1 MTPERYKRIKD
12 LFHRALERPPA
23 ERPAFLNEACGDDA
37 ALLAK
42 VEALL
47 AADEQAGNFMNA
59 PAYEAVAEIL
69 SENSTG
75 LSEGESV
82 GHYQIIALLGSG
94 GMGDVYLARDTRL
107 GRKVALKFLPEYLT
121 NDDSR
126 VRRFKQE
133 ARAASALN
141 HPNLLTIY
149 EIEQASGR
157 YFIAT
162 EFVDGETLRERMKSG
177 RLKPGEALE
186 IAAQI
191 ARALSKAH
199 EIGIVHRDI
208 KPENVMLDGEGRVK
222 VLDFGLAKYVLPSNE
237 RDSLS
242 SSTEN
247 AYTVPGVL
255 MGTIRYMSPE
265 QARGLAVDARTDIW
279 SLGIVLY
286 EMLTGHTPF
295 NGQTASD
302 ILAAILEREPEPL
315 REQEYE
321 VSHELQRIVGK
332 ALRKEN
338 DQRYQTVKEM
348 ASDMENLRR
357 ELDGAE
363 SPLRTPTSKAA
374 TDEPAVGPPL
384 SHSKSALA
392 FAMAGILLLV
402 AAAFIGLRM
411 WRPSSS
417 ESAVP
422 LAASP
427 LVETERSL
435 TYWIQVQKYR
445 NGRPF
450 QDPFRLGEEI
460 NFEKDY
466 RVRLNLSSPQGGHL
480 YILNEGPTEE
490 ANQPSSFVI
499 LFPSS
504 TTNNGLSLLGA
515 GKQVQIPERSWL
527 QFDAEQGVER
537 IWLVWSSDSIPTL
550 EALKGFANPR
560 DRGLIGDPGL
570 NTAVRDFFQTHQNP
584 QPVLERDED
593 KKEVSVKANGA
604 ILVHLLKLE
613 HH

>member
-12 LFHRALERPPA
+12 LFYLALERPPA
-23 ERPAFLNEACGDDA
+23 ERPSFLDEACGDDA
-37 ALLAK
+37 ALRAK

-47 AADEQAGNFMNA
+47 AADEQAGNFMDA
-59 PAYEAVAEIL
+59 PAYEVVAEIL
-69 SENSTG
+69 SKNSTV
-75 LSEGESV
+75 LPEGERV

-107 GRKVALKFLPEYLT
+107 GRKVSLKFLPEYLT

-149 EIEQASGR
+149 EIEQVDGR
-157 YFIAT
+157 YFIAA

-177 RLKPGEALE
+177 CLKSNEALE

-191 ARALSKAH
+191 ALALSKAH

-222 VLDFGLAKYVLPSNE
+222 VLDFGLAKYVLPSNA

-247 AYTVPGVL
+247 AYTLPGVL
-255 MGTIRYMSPE
+255 MGTTRYMSPE

-286 EMLTGHTPF
+286 ETLTGHTPF

-315 REQEYE
+315 CGQEFE
-321 VSHELQRIVGK
+321 FPNELQLIVGK
-332 ALRKEN
+332 ALQKARAK
-338 DQRYQTVKEM
+338 RYQTIKEM
-348 ASDMENLRR
+348 ALDMENLRR

-363 SPLRTPTSKAA
+363 SLPRATTSKAS
-374 TDEPAVGPPL
+374 TDEPAVGP
-384 SHSKSALA
+384 SVGRSKSAMA
-392 FAMAGILLLV
+392 FALIGILLLV
-402 AAAFIGLRM
+402 AATFISLRM
-411 WRPSSS
+411 WRPSRP
-417 ESAVP
+417 ESAGP
-422 LAASP
+422 PAASSS
-427 LVETERSL
+427 VEPERKL
-435 TYWIQVQKYR
+435 TYWILVQKYR
-445 NGRPF
+445 SGRPF

-466 RVRLNLSSPQGGHL
+466 RVRLNLDSSQDGHL
-480 YILNEGPTEE
+480 YILNEGPTE

-515 GKQVQIPERSWL
+515 GKQIQIPERSWL

-537 IWLVWSSDSIPTL
+537 IWLVWSSDTIPTL

-570 NTAVRDFFQTHQNP
+570 NSAVRDFLRAHQNP
-584 QPVLERDED
+584 RPALERDED
-593 KKEVSVKANGA
+593 KKEVSIKADGA